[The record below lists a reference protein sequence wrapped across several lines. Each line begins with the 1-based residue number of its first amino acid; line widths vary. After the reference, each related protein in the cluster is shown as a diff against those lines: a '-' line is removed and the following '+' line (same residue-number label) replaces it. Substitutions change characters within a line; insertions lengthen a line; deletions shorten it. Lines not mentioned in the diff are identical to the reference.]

1 MVASQL
7 PKKPVFPHRLP
18 PDKTVLQCISSL
30 FTKISCCLPSEEWGW
45 GVKHNKGRFVWKKYY
60 INENMQK
67 SARLP
72 RDSYTLAHPWRH
84 SSCSS
89 HYCSLPCLFPCRKPR
104 GHQHMT
110 QGTGVPLN
118 IQNVSTLLTSPF
130 TELLSYFTRHQQSP
144 PIPAATRANFSH
156 RICSKVKCR
165 EFAFFYYY

>member
-7 PKKPVFPHRLP
+7 PKKPVFPL
-18 PDKTVLQCISSL
+18 PDKMVLQCISSL
-30 FTKISCCLPSEEWGW
+30 FMKISCCLPSEEWGW
-45 GVKHNKGRFVWKKYY
+45 GVKNNKGRFVWKKYY

-72 RDSYTLAHPWRH
+72 RDSCTLAHPWRH

-89 HYCSLPCLFPCRKPR
+89 HYCSLPCLFPCRKPW